1 MFIHCVLLFLIS
13 QKLIIMKKFTFVL
26 FIFILLLNACSSSE
40 KENSPDKE
48 TVFIENESGQLEQQ
62 EVVISDDDTVQVEN
76 LKTGEWEK
84 MTKKEADEIINES
97 K

>member
-13 QKLIIMKKFTFVL
+13 QKLIIMKYFTFV
-26 FIFILLLNACSSSE
+26 FILLLNACSSSE
-40 KENSPDKE
+40 KESSPDKE
-48 TVFIENESGQLEQQ
+48 IVFIENESGQLEQQ
-62 EVVISDDDTVQVEN
+62 EAVISDDDTVQVQN
-76 LKTGEWEK
+76 PKTGEWEK

>member
-1 MFIHCVLLFLIS
+1 
-13 QKLIIMKKFTFVL
+13 MKYFTFVL
-26 FIFILLLNACSSSE
+26 FIFALLFNACSSSE
-40 KENSPDKE
+40 RENSSDKE

-76 LKTGEWEK
+76 PKTGEWEK
-84 MTKKEADEIINES
+84 MTKREADEISNEN

>member
-1 MFIHCVLLFLIS
+1 
-13 QKLIIMKKFTFVL
+13 MKYFTFVL
-26 FIFILLLNACSSSE
+26 FIFTLLFNACSSSE
-40 KENSPDKE
+40 KENLSDKE

-76 LKTGEWEK
+76 PKTGEWGK
-84 MTKKEADEIINES
+84 MTKKEADEISNEN

>member
-1 MFIHCVLLFLIS
+1 MRKISYIGIVLLFVASLT
-13 QKLIIMKKFTFVL
+13 L
-26 FIFILLLNACSSSE
+26 ACSSSE

-62 EVVISDDDTVQVEN
+62 EVVISDDDTVQIKN
-76 LKTGEWEK
+76 PKTGEWEK
-84 MTKKEADEIINES
+84 MTKKEADEIINEN

>member
-1 MFIHCVLLFLIS
+1 
-13 QKLIIMKKFTFVL
+13 MKYFTFVL
-26 FIFILLLNACSSSE
+26 FIFTLLFNACSSSE
-40 KENSPDKE
+40 KENSSDKE

-76 LKTGEWEK
+76 PKTGEWEK
-84 MTKKEADEIINES
+84 MTKKEADEISNEN

>member
-1 MFIHCVLLFLIS
+1 MFIHCVLLSLIN
-13 QKLIIMKKFTFVL
+13 QKLIIMKYFT

-40 KENSPDKE
+40 KENSSDKE
-48 TVFIENESGQLEQQ
+48 TVFIESESGQLKQQ

-76 LKTGEWEK
+76 PKTGEWEK
-84 MTKKEADEIINES
+84 MTKKEADEIINEN